1 MRNADAVAVL
11 KATVRAI
18 TNADITL
25 DFIDGVQYLERLP
38 LLVDDDPF
46 LGVPYDSQQ
55 RRSEFQ
61 KASSVYLHNTFV
73 F

>member
-55 RRSEFQ
+55 R
-61 KASSVYLHNTFV
+61 
-73 F
+73 